1 MPCTQFLF
9 QCHSFPFLCTLACY
23 ESGIIYYQIDVF
35 PLIFVLLYSLVSFLQ
50 VAGTIRNCCFEA
62 DTQLQSLLSLAEYL
76 WPALLLPV
84 AGKKVLHIINISI
97 TVSFIGINTRL
108 ASFPVFFLG

>member
-1 MPCTQFLF
+1 M
-9 QCHSFPFLCTLACY
+9 
-23 ESGIIYYQIDVF
+23 
-35 PLIFVLLYSLVSFLQ
+35 SFLQ

-97 TVSFIGINTRL
+97 IVSFIYIAYN
-108 ASFPVFFLG
+108 PKHH